1 MRRVLIIAGEPSGD
15 LHGAFLMRSMKT
27 LSPGLDFRG
36 IGGTR
41 MMEEGL
47 QAIRHVRQMNF
58 MGFVEVVRHIPF
70 ISRTFNDIEQL
81 IENWRPEL
89 AILIDYPGFNLRLAK
104 TLKTSNVPIMYYISP
119 QLWAWHKNRV
129 NDVKAYVDRMVVL
142 FAFEQDFYR
151 QYGVEADFVGH
162 PLIDIAK
169 PSSTRDSFRKRL
181 RADSLPLVGLLPGSR
196 VQEIQRI
203 LPRMAGAV
211 RLLNRNRA
219 VVAALG
225 CSGEIEDDIYLKHL
239 EGTGI
244 VPLRGETYDL
254 MAHADALMVTSGT
267 ATLEAGI
274 LGTPMVIVYRT
285 SPLTYAIGKMLVNI
299 ENIGMINIIAGSRV
313 VPELWQGEVTARNIA
328 SAVEQFLDDPE
339 CARAAR
345 YSLGIARE
353 KLGGAGASDRAA
365 LVALNLLP

>member
-27 LSPGLDFRG
+27 LVPGLDFRG
-36 IGGTR
+36 IGGSR
-41 MMEEGL
+41 MMDEGL
-47 QAIRHVRQMNF
+47 LAIRHVRDMNF
-58 MGFVEVVRHIPF
+58 MGFTEVIRHLPF
-70 ISRTFNDIEQL
+70 IRRTFGDLEQL
-81 IENWRPEL
+81 IGSWQPEL
-89 AILIDYPGFNLRLAK
+89 AILIDYPGFNLRLAPF
-104 TLKTSNVPIMYYISP
+104 LKKSGIPVMYYISP
-119 QLWAWHKNRV
+119 QVWAWHKKRV
-129 NDVKAYVDRMVVL
+129 RHVKEYVDRMVVL

-151 QYGVEADFVGH
+151 KYGIEADFVGH
-162 PLIDIAK
+162 PLIDIVK
-169 PSSTRDSFRKRL
+169 PTMEREPFRKRL
-181 RADSLPLVGLLPGSR
+181 SADSLPLVGLLPGSR

-211 RLLNRNRA
+211 RLLDRNRG

-225 CSGEIEDDIYLKHL
+225 CSGEIEDDIYRKHI

-299 ENIGMINIIAGSRV
+299 ENIGMINIVAGSRV
-313 VPELWQGEVTARNIA
+313 VPELWQGEVTAGNIA
-328 SAVEQFLDDPE
+328 SAVELFLDNPE
-339 CARAAR
+339 RARAAR

-353 KLGGAGASDRAA
+353 KLGGSGASDRAA
-365 LVALNLLP
+365 QVAVSLLA